1 MRTSFHNCNLCPR
14 TFHGFLAIDHRSGD
28 ATLRPARHRMLLS
41 PEGGR
46 NAKKGNFLT
55 RKGTTRISRPILP
68 GTMDTRIRTFWLFV
82 RCLTIFPFLPFCLST
97 GRSLLRIPFS
107 PIHRF
112 SPRRWTVPFCSP
124 GLRTRLVS
132 SVYASVC
139 PHSIMHD
146 SVLISLS
153 RRRFNPPLPP
163 LLLFFRSLRNW
174 PFKNYYI
181 TFKDPKIGNI
191 SSFYLQSFSQTRITY
206 LAFPLLFHQ
215 TLAPFVRLERTSL
228 SLSLYRVFPSQFV
241 GVVYRSGVDEWRDA
255 ALHAPRKRHSNN
267 TNVPAEPSIAYIMR
281 VVYCR
286 GVEGMLND
294 ICHLYAPTM
303 DRLVPSVSIDRSIDL
318 PPRDPFS
325 RIRVGC
331 CASIHRWEVIRRK
344 RVKLAFNRWK
354 DRVFLVFARAATRM
368 ANAKIN
374 VLILTHLSRTNTARL
389 LNRSF

>member
-46 NAKKGNFLT
+46 NAKKGSFLT

-132 SVYASVC
+132 SVYASVR

-153 RRRFNPPLPP
+153 RRRFNPPLPSS
-163 LLLFFRSLRNW
+163 SL
-174 PFKNYYI
+174 
-181 TFKDPKIGNI
+181 TFL
-191 SSFYLQSFSQTRITY
+191 SF
-206 LAFPLLFHQ
+206 
-215 TLAPFVRLERTSL
+215 
-228 SLSLYRVFPSQFV
+228 
-241 GVVYRSGVDEWRDA
+241 
-255 ALHAPRKRHSNN
+255 
-267 TNVPAEPSIAYIMR
+267 PAE
-281 VVYCR
+281 
-286 GVEGMLND
+286 
-294 ICHLYAPTM
+294 
-303 DRLVPSVSIDRSIDL
+303 
-318 PPRDPFS
+318 
-325 RIRVGC
+325 
-331 CASIHRWEVIRRK
+331 
-344 RVKLAFNRWK
+344 
-354 DRVFLVFARAATRM
+354 
-368 ANAKIN
+368 
-374 VLILTHLSRTNTARL
+374 LTV
-389 LNRSF
+389 